1 MVNTDGFENTCSCF
15 NLKGILVD
23 EENSGPVAQWI
34 TRLTTDQKIPG
45 SNPGRFGTFSVP
57 RNADLQAA
65 VASMCCV
72 KGRNL
77 SDQVYK

>member
-1 MVNTDGFENTCSCF
+1 MVNNDGLENTCSCF

-45 SNPGRFGTFSVP
+45 SNP
-57 RNADLQAA
+57 AA
-65 VASMCCV
+65 LEKYFTMIETYHIIE
-72 KGRNL
+72 L
-77 SDQVYK
+77 SHPINTH